1 MNARDPM
8 QMEAMAKWGENGS
21 ETKNDTK
28 VFFLYI
34 EDVPALVKDD
44 DCFSPKEAKSARKSM
59 PSGHTSIAFAGA
71 TY

>member
-8 QMEAMAKWGENGS
+8 QIEAMAKWGENGS

-28 VFFLYI
+28 IFFLYI

-44 DCFSPKEAKSARKSM
+44 QSSKKVKLF
-59 PSGHTSIAFAGA
+59 F
-71 TY
+71 